1 MIELLTE
8 VRHHGLQCFRVSGT
22 FSGGYHTL
30 YESEHNSEE
39 IHIMIRKMIHLM
51 ADYLEKNESCLVMMN
66 KISQYSGIKL
76 ALKIIMFLWNKS
88 NNLKVQRDIMNYFNN
103 KLQYKRFKQQ
113 QLCLLNISKRDN
125 CPEAEMIFLASLF
138 YRHKRYHIVLE
149 QVSYVLSRAVKTEAS
164 ALKTLLKPV
173 FNEIQAMFILNF
185 LTNYVIIF

>member
-22 FSGGYHTL
+22 FSGGFHTL
-30 YESEHNSEE
+30 YKSKHNSEE

-113 QLCLLNISKRDN
+113 QLCLLNIS
-125 CPEAEMIFLASLF
+125 
-138 YRHKRYHIVLE
+138 
-149 QVSYVLSRAVKTEAS
+149 
-164 ALKTLLKPV
+164 
-173 FNEIQAMFILNF
+173 
-185 LTNYVIIF
+185 

>member
-1 MIELLTE
+1 
-8 VRHHGLQCFRVSGT
+8 
-22 FSGGYHTL
+22 
-30 YESEHNSEE
+30 
-39 IHIMIRKMIHLM
+39 MIRKIIHLM

-113 QLCLLNISKRDN
+113 QLCLLNIYKRDN

-164 ALKTLLKPV
+164 ALKTSLKPV
-173 FNEIQAMFILNF
+173 FNEIPAMFILNF
-185 LTNYVIIF
+185 LTNYVIIFEHGSRLIPDELEIEVTNHTPFGLDIIILAYFL